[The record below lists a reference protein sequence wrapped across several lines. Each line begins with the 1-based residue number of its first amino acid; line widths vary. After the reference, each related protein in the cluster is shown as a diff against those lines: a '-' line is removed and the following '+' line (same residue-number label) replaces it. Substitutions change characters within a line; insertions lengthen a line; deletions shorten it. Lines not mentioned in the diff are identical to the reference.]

1 MKEGFLLGGRGGSFF
16 WFPQDHDCLFWA
28 ECFPSQV
35 HCERKFSFPCFQGSG
50 FPKNTGRLASPW
62 NAAPA
67 PTPKARKLAP
77 SLKHHQILK
86 SIPAEVPHPF
96 CNPIVSPD
104 LTFPLRHSSQ
114 PALGFLQEQWD
125 FPEALPAW
133 ARNVLK
139 CSLCIFQDMGYGE
152 KSFWL
157 CMCNSFDAN
166 SIFFRQR
173 SKSGATGCNKE
184 MDTLIQ
190 CFHGVKF

>member
-139 CSLCIFQDMGYGE
+139 CSLCIFQDMGYEE
-152 KSFWL
+152 KSVWCVCATVL
-157 CMCNSFDAN
+157 MQIASFSD
-166 SIFFRQR
+166 RDQR
-173 SKSGATGCNKE
+173 VG
-184 MDTLIQ
+184 LP
-190 CFHGVKF
+190 GVTRKWIH